1 MNLQKKL
8 NMKLNIITC
17 PSAVKKVLD
26 FPCGKGL
33 GDWVVP
39 NLCEFSSKTRLLKS
53 ALSRP
58 PCHSLWSWQGLG
70 DCALPNLCEFS
81 SKTRLL
87 TYALSRMPC
96 HSLWSWQGLGDCALP
111 NLCEFSSKTR
121 LLKSAL
127 SRTPCHSCVVA
138 RIGRAGEAS
147 SVA

>member
-17 PSAVKKVLD
+17 PSAVKKMLD

-53 ALSRP
+53 ALLRTTLP
-58 PCHSLWSWQGLG
+58 LPFVVARIRRLCVAQSLRVFFENSFIKK
-70 DCALPNLCEFS
+70 CAL
-81 SKTRLL
+81 
-87 TYALSRMPC
+87 A
-96 HSLWSWQGLGDCALP
+96 HALP
-111 NLCEFSSKTR
+111 LP
-121 LLKSAL
+121 L
-127 SRTPCHSCVVA
+127 VVA

>member
-53 ALSRP
+53 ALSRTT
-58 PCHSLWSWQGLG
+58 
-70 DCALPNLCEFS
+70 LP
-81 SKTRLL
+81 LL
-87 TYALSRMPC
+87 RRGKDWKGWRSQFR
-96 HSLWSWQGLGDCALP
+96 
-111 NLCEFSSKTR
+111 
-121 LLKSAL
+121 
-127 SRTPCHSCVVA
+127 
-138 RIGRAGEAS
+138 
-147 SVA
+147 SVAEEWRRFDAGTLESLVFGC

>member
-17 PSAVKKVLD
+17 PSAVKKMLD

-39 NLCEFSSKTRLLKS
+39 NLCEFSL
-53 ALSRP
+53 
-58 PCHSLWSWQGLG
+58 
-70 DCALPNLCEFS
+70 
-81 SKTRLL
+81 KTRLL
-87 TYALSRMPC
+87 TYALSRTT
-96 HSLWSWQGLGDCALP
+96 LP
-111 NLCEFSSKTR
+111 VPL
-121 LLKSAL
+121 
-127 SRTPCHSCVVA
+127 VVA

>member
-33 GDWVVP
+33 GDLVVP
-39 NLCEFSSKTRLLKS
+39 NR
-53 ALSRP
+53 
-58 PCHSLWSWQGLG
+58 
-70 DCALPNLCEFS
+70 
-81 SKTRLL
+81 
-87 TYALSRMPC
+87 
-96 HSLWSWQGLGDCALP
+96 
-111 NLCEFSSKTR
+111 CEFSSKTR

-138 RIGRAGEAS
+138 RIRRLCVAQSLRVFFENSFIKKCALAHYLATPFGRGKDWKGWRS
-147 SVA
+147 QFRSVAEEWRRFDAGTLESLVFGC

>member
-17 PSAVKKVLD
+17 PSAVKKRLD

-39 NLCEFSSKTRLLKS
+39 NLCEFSFENSFINI
-53 ALSRP
+53 
-58 PCHSLWSWQGLG
+58 
-70 DCALPNLCEFS
+70 CALAHALPLPLVVARIRRLCV
-81 SKTRLL
+81 
-87 TYALSRMPC
+87 AQ
-96 HSLWSWQGLGDCALP
+96 SLRVFFENSFINVCALAH
-111 NLCEFSSKTR
+111 
-121 LLKSAL
+121 AL
-127 SRTPCHSCVVA
+127 PLPLVVA

>member
-53 ALSRP
+53 ALSRTT
-58 PCHSLWSWQGLG
+58 
-70 DCALPNLCEFS
+70 LP
-81 SKTRLL
+81 
-87 TYALSRMPC
+87 
-96 HSLWSWQGLGDCALP
+96 LP
-111 NLCEFSSKTR
+111 L
-121 LLKSAL
+121 
-127 SRTPCHSCVVA
+127 VVA
-138 RIGRAGEAS
+138 RIRRLCVAQSLRVFFENSFINVCALAHALPLLRRGKDWKGWRS
-147 SVA
+147 QFRSVAEEWRRFDAGTLESLVFGC